1 MQFREL
7 STSREKELTY
17 LTSLSIDKCRAHKT
31 PKMRAEKLPPRSPPA
46 PSAGDKENQPAPKPP
61 RPLDAPQHIK
71 AALHQEVIKDTAP
84 SAIVKDDIAKDKST
98 METTLGDMSAVLDT
112 TSSKVLPRLRQK
124 NVKKVTLSPE
134 VEVVE
139 IEAEVKEEEE
149 DQGSRKV
156 KGSKMVKG
164 QTIKVKSAQP
174 TGEEGAECKVQ

>member
-1 MQFREL
+1 M
-7 STSREKELTY
+7 
-17 LTSLSIDKCRAHKT
+17 
-31 PKMRAEKLPPRSPPA
+31 
-46 PSAGDKENQPAPKPP
+46 
-61 RPLDAPQHIK
+61 
-71 AALHQEVIKDTAP
+71 
-84 SAIVKDDIAKDKST
+84 

-139 IEAEVKEEEE
+139 IEAEAKEEEVEE